1 MSDSESGTPGP
12 QSPLSRR
19 SVLKG
24 LAGAAGLAVVPG
36 ALLEA
41 CSSKKKSTAA
51 PSSSAAA
58 PSSSAAAPSSSA
70 PSSSAAAPSSSA
82 AAPSSSAPS
91 SGGSITFGSNYSDAA
106 PKAAFQTLVDAATK
120 QTNVQITVNTTDH
133 NTFQNNIST
142 YLQGTPDDLATWF
155 AGYRLQFFAA
165 QNLLTPIDDVW
176 DKIGAKFNDAGK
188 SLTKGLDGHYYMVTL
203 YNYPWVVFYNKSVF
217 AAKGYTVPAT
227 WADFIALAKKMKSDG
242 LIPLAFADKDGW
254 PALGTFDIIN
264 LRTNGYDYHI
274 KLMKHEVPWTDKGVT
289 DVFNQWAEILP
300 YCQTGATGRIWQDS
314 AKALENKQAGMMFQG
329 SNQVAAN
336 YSPANLP
343 DLDFFVYPTI
353 NTAYGT
359 DFMDAP
365 TDGFMLP
372 KKAKNV
378 DAAKAVLAYIGT
390 ADAEAGFLATDK
402 YDVGLA
408 NGLSAPTYSD
418 IQKKAVVEIGKCKN
432 VSQFMDRDT
441 IPDMATAMIKLIQGF
456 IDNPSKSN
464 IASLQKSAETQA
476 KVIFAS

>member
-1 MSDSESGTPGP
+1 MSDSESGTPGA
-12 QSPLSRR
+12 QSPMSRR

-41 CSSKKKSTAA
+41 CSSKKPAAASSSSAAAASSTSAAASSAAAA
-51 PSSSAAA
+51 PSTSAAAA
-58 PSSSAAAPSSSA
+58 PSSSAAA
-70 PSSSAAAPSSSA
+70 
-82 AAPSSSAPS
+82 
-91 SGGSITFGSNYSDAA
+91 GGSITFGSNYSDAA
-106 PKAAFQTLVDAATK
+106 TKAAFQTIVDATTK
-120 QTNVQITVNTTDH
+120 QTGVQVTVNTTDH

-176 DKIGAKFNDAGK
+176 DKIGANFNDAGK
-188 SLTKGLDGHYYMVTL
+188 SLSKGLDGHYYMVPL

-217 AAKGYTVPAT
+217 TAKGYTVPAT
-227 WADFIALAKKMKSDG
+227 WADFIALAKKMKTDG
-242 LIPLAFADKDGW
+242 LIPIAFADKDGW

-264 LRTNGYDYHI
+264 LRTNGYDFHI
-274 KLMKHEVPWTDKGVT
+274 QLMKHQVPWTDKRVA

-300 YCQTGATGRIWQDS
+300 YCQSGATGRIWQDA

-336 YSPANLP
+336 YAPENLA

-378 DAAKAVLAYIGT
+378 AAAKAVLEYIGS
-390 ADAEAGFLATDK
+390 ADAEAAFLATDK

-408 NGLSAPTYSD
+408 NGLNAPTYSD

-456 IDNPSKSN
+456 IDNPSASN
-464 IASLQKSAETQA
+464 IAALQKSAETQA
-476 KVIFAS
+476 KTIFTA